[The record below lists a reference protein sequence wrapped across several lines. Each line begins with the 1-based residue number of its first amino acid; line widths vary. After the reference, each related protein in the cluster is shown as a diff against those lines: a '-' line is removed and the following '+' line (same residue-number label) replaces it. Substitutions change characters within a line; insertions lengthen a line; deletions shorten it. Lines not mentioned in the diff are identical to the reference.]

1 MSESPRSVA
10 MRAYAA
16 HLFTASGAVFALL
29 ALLAALDAR
38 WSELFV
44 WLVVA
49 FVVDGVDGA
58 LARRTDVVTHAPI
71 IDGVLLDLVIDFLTY
86 VVIPAVA
93 LLRAGLL
100 AGAAGMA
107 AAVVIVFASAL
118 YFADTRMKTPDR
130 SFSGFPAAW
139 NMLAIVVFVAR
150 PPSTLLLV
158 VVLLLTGTMF
168 LPVKFIHPVR
178 TARWRPLSLPVAVA
192 WTMLAA
198 WAALADF
205 VLPGAAVVA
214 LVGTSLYLAVA
225 GAAQQLVPVRAPSP
239 VPG

>member
-1 MSESPRSVA
+1 

-29 ALLAALDAR
+29 ALLSALDAR

-100 AGAAGMA
+100 TGVAGMA
-107 AAVVIVFASAL
+107 AAVIIVFASAL

-178 TARWRPLSLPVAVA
+178 TARWRPLSLPVAVG
-192 WTMLAA
+192 WTALAG

-205 VLPGAAVVA
+205 VLQGAAVVA
-214 LVGTSLYLAVA
+214 LVGTSVYLAVA
-225 GAAQQLVPVRAPSP
+225 GAAQQLVPVR
-239 VPG
+239 VPAAVTG

>member
-1 MSESPRSVA
+1 MILEARRPA

-93 LLRAGLL
+93 LLRADLL
-100 AGAAGMA
+100 RGPAGMA
-107 AAVVIVFASAL
+107 AAVIIVFASAL

-139 NMLAIVVFVAR
+139 NMLAVVVFVAG

-158 VVLLLTGTMF
+158 VVLVLTVTMF

-178 TARWRPLSLPVAVA
+178 TRRWRPLSLPVAIA
-192 WTMLAA
+192 WTGLAA
-198 WAALADF
+198 WAAVVDF
-205 VLPGAAVVA
+205 ALPGAATVA
-214 LVGTSLYLAVA
+214 LVAASVYLAVA
-225 GAAQQLVPVRAPSP
+225 GAVQQLVGERPPVVA
-239 VPG
+239 GA